1 MESSEVKEVS
11 EDDGTSWI
19 TEKASLSRLYWS
31 EVPRISVMFTGWVV
45 SEKLR
50 CGRPAGGVSTW
61 LKGREPS
68 VGGWKKFRE
77 AVTGPEGTVREMAI
91 VVREAWEGM
100 VESVIGGLDGMVR

>member
-1 MESSEVKEVS
+1 
-11 EDDGTSWI
+11 
-19 TEKASLSRLYWS
+19 
-31 EVPRISVMFTGWVV
+31 MFTGWVV

-91 VVREAWEGM
+91 VVRKAWEGM
-100 VESVIGGLDGMVR
+100 VEWVIGGVDGMVRWIALLMVWLKIREESLGMCLRTAGLIQE